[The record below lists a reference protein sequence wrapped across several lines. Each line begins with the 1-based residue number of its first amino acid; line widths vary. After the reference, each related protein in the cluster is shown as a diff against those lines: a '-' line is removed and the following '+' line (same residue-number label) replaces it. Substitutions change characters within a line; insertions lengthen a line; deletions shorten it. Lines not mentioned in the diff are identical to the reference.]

1 PEAKWIEANS
11 YKYGYIVRYPEGKQQ
26 ITGYKYEPWHIRF
39 VGKELASKVYK
50 KGITLEEYYNDYM
63 QVDNLVQ

>member
-1 PEAKWIEANS
+1 
-11 YKYGYIVRYPEGKQQ
+11 VRYPEGKQQ

-63 QVDNLVQ
+63 QVDNPVQ